1 MAEDSMIE
9 IEALGN
15 VEDRVML
22 NEINSILQ
30 SNIQGLQ
37 INKQSKYERGIQK
50 TKEEA
55 DKIKWAKKRE
65 SATKKKVYQNQ
76 KNLNCNIM

>member
-65 SATKKKVYQNQ
+65 SATKKKS
-76 KNLNCNIM
+76 LSEPEELEL